1 MAEPGDGDL
10 QPIHLPVL
18 PPLDS
23 SVIRL
28 QHTRLH
34 RQVALLG
41 ERLRHWADNPWRR
54 LSLVLIT
61 GFGAFF
67 FGGAVGMLTGALSY
81 LDPLAALVCMVP
93 IELSIRCRRWLMQ
106 RPQDRLSLQLVD
118 AGRIGLLYGLLQEG
132 FKLL

>member
-1 MAEPGDGDL
+1 
-10 QPIHLPVL
+10 
-18 PPLDS
+18 LDS

-28 QHTRLH
+28 QQTRLH
-34 RQVALLG
+34 RQVALSG
-41 ERLRHWADNPWRR
+41 ERLRHWEENPWRR

-67 FGGAVGMLTGALSY
+67 FGGAVRMLTGALSY